1 MLFPHSRLL
10 SFSTQHFCHFLFRPT
25 LEVLHLFPYFPYQFP
40 VPVPLEAV
48 LQPVKCLGVR
58 ISRHQ
63 NVAVFEPPA
72 PFKLPCVMHQRK
84 KKQFHDGD
92 LNKIRPGICHVE
104 TMAVVYFQPFQPVY
118 LSAQLLQVLVRCC
131 TLVLSS
137 VILNRTLFA
146 WSVLCISS
154 TSWPPA
160 VSFLDRCR
168 QPATLYQV
176 APWSVILFPAI
187 FHGCVIFGL
196 RSWRRIA

>member
-25 LEVLHLFPYFPYQFP
+25 LEVLHLFPDLPYYLP

-154 TSWPPA
+154 TS
-160 VSFLDRCR
+160 
-168 QPATLYQV
+168 
-176 APWSVILFPAI
+176 
-187 FHGCVIFGL
+187 
-196 RSWRRIA
+196 

>member
-10 SFSTQHFCHFLFRPT
+10 SFSTQYFCHFLFRPT
-25 LEVLHLFPYFPYQFP
+25 LEVLHLFPDLPYQLP

-196 RSWRRIA
+196 RSWRKIA